1 MKAVALTAPGEMK
14 VLQIPEPIPQDEDI
28 LLKVELVGL
37 CGSDLNSCRG
47 MNSLVSYTCDWTL
60 AAPTLLSA

>member
-1 MKAVALTAPGEMK
+1 MKAVALTAPGEVK

-37 CGSDLNSCRG
+37 CGSD
-47 MNSLVSYTCDWTL
+47 
-60 AAPTLLSA
+60 

>member
-1 MKAVALTAPGEMK
+1 MKAVALTAPGEVK

-37 CGSDLNSCRG
+37 CGSDLNSYRG
-47 MNSLVSYTCDWTL
+47 MNPLVSYTTCT
-60 AAPTLLSA
+60 PRGKRN